1 MATTLEY
8 MFEKS
13 ERLKKDLLK
22 KYEDN
27 KKLARQLI
35 KSAEQNADYQ
45 MTEKDAEEKWL
56 IYFVEELENR
66 LN

>member
-13 ERLKKDLLK
+13 ERLKKDLIK

-45 MTEKDAEEKWL
+45 MTEKDTEEKWL